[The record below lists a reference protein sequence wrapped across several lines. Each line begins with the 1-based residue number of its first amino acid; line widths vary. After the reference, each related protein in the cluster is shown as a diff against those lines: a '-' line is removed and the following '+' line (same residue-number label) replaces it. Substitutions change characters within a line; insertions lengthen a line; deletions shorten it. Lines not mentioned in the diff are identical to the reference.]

1 MKPTSPAELYS
12 EQDTFTTSAN
22 LEEDLQTRFPSCDRT
37 TALLNEINSLAETNS
52 VAETLE
58 LTARLLTEVEIAVT
72 HLSLDRGG
80 FVTVWK
86 PSQALSCGMAPSG
99 EDASV
104 SVRSESTSLEAHYR
118 GELNPLMKRAAGA
131 ILKAAVIQ
139 TERCSHRAWQ
149 FGSAEENNDDERMS
163 CTGADPARGQMSEK
177 DRALRADIERV
188 ARLPYNILIT
198 GETGTGKTRSA
209 REIHRLSAR
218 STRPFMELNCA
229 NLPEQLVE
237 AELFGYRK
245 GAFTGADR
253 DHKGLFEEADGGA
266 LFLDEIGD
274 IPLSVQN
281 KLLKAID
288 EKQIKRLGM
297 NHYVVCDVQI
307 IAATSR
313 DLLEMIKRGEFRED
327 LYCRLAVLKV
337 ETVPLRECREDI
349 PAFIDLFLREAAE
362 TVSKL
367 SGRTESYRIETGAVE
382 VMCAFDWVGNV
393 RVLRNTI
400 YELTSYVIDGE
411 PITMERAQTALA
423 RLNAREARG
432 SVSNTPRG
440 NGVVSSTFNNP
451 DSSTMEEIA
460 DILRQFAHEGDIVL
474 PVEVCILRRGETL
487 KQWAARVKQLGIEA
501 ACRTNGA
508 GTLREA
514 ATRLGV
520 SHGSIKGHLYR
531 ARCAS

>member
-1 MKPTSPAELYS
+1 MKPSSPTELYS
-12 EQDTFTTSAN
+12 EQDTFTTSLN
-22 LEEDLQTRFPSCDRT
+22 LEEDLQTRSSSCDRT
-37 TALLNEINSLAETNS
+37 TALLAEINSLAETNS

-58 LTARLLTEVEIAVT
+58 LTARLLAEVEIAVT
-72 HLSLDRGG
+72 RLTLDRGG

-86 PSQALSCGMAPSG
+86 PSQALAGGTGTPAK
-99 EDASV
+99 DASV
-104 SVRSESTSLEAHYR
+104 SVRAETTSLEAHYC

-131 ILKAAVIQ
+131 ILKAAIIQ
-139 TERCSHRAWQ
+139 TERCSHRVWQ
-149 FGSAEENNDDERMS
+149 FVPVVENKTDRRVNSTDAGSM
-163 CTGADPARGQMSEK
+163 CGQMSEK
-177 DRALRADIERV
+177 ARALRADIERV

-209 REIHRLSAR
+209 REIHQLSAR
-218 STRPFMELNCA
+218 SSRPFMELNCA

-253 DHKGLFEEADGGA
+253 DHKGLFEESDGGT

-288 EKQIKRLGM
+288 EKQIKRLGT
-297 NHYVVCDVQI
+297 NHYVSCDVQI

-313 DLLEMIKRGEFRED
+313 DLQEMIREGSFRED

-337 ETVPLRECREDI
+337 ETVPLRDRSEDI

-362 TVSKL
+362 TVSRI
-367 SGRTESYRIETGAVE
+367 SGQTESYRIEAGAVE
-382 VMCAFDWVGNV
+382 VMCAFDWVGNI

-400 YELTSYVIDGE
+400 YELTSYVTDGE
-411 PITMERAQTALA
+411 PITMERVQTALA
-423 RLNAREARG
+423 RLNARETRG
-432 SVSNTPRG
+432 SVSNTSRG
-440 NGVVSSTFNNP
+440 NGVVSSSFTSQ
-451 DSSTMEEIA
+451 DSMEQISES
-460 DILRQFAHEGDIVL
+460 LRRFAQEGDIIL
-474 PVEVCILRRGETL
+474 PVEVCILRRDETF
-487 KQWAARVKQLGIEA
+487 KQWAARIKQLSIEA
-501 ACRTNGA
+501 TCRTD
-508 GTLREA
+508 GTRTMREA

-520 SHGSIKGHLYR
+520 SHSSLKSHLYR

>member
-1 MKPTSPAELYS
+1 MKPSSPTELYS
-12 EQDTFTTSAN
+12 EQDTFTTSPN
-22 LEEDLQTRFPSCDRT
+22 LEEDLQTRSPSCDRT
-37 TALLNEINSLAETNS
+37 TALLDEINSLAETNS
-52 VAETLE
+52 VSETLD
-58 LTARLLTEVEIAVT
+58 LTARLLAEVEIAVT
-72 HLSLDRGG
+72 RLTLDRGG
-80 FVTVWK
+80 FVVVWK
-86 PSQALSCGMAPSG
+86 PSQALVGATGASTK
-99 EDASV
+99 DTSV
-104 SVRSESTSLEAHYR
+104 SVRAEMTSLEAHYR

-131 ILKAAVIQ
+131 ILKAAIIQ

-149 FGSAEENNDDERMS
+149 FVPVEGKKDDGHADSTDAGSAF
-163 CTGADPARGQMSEK
+163 GQMSEK
-177 DRALRADIERV
+177 ARALRADIQRV

-209 REIHRLSAR
+209 REIHQLSAR

-253 DHKGLFEEADGGA
+253 DHKGLFEESDGGT

-288 EKQIKRLGM
+288 EKQIKRLGT
-297 NHYVVCDVQI
+297 NHYVSCDVQI

-313 DLLEMIKRGEFRED
+313 DLLEMIHEGSFRED

-337 ETVPLRECREDI
+337 ETVPLRDRSEDI

-367 SGRTESYRIETGAVE
+367 SGRAACYRIEAGAVE
-382 VMCAFDWVGNV
+382 MICAFDWVGNI

-400 YELTSYVIDGE
+400 YELTSYVTDGE
-411 PITMERAQTALA
+411 PITMERVQSALA
-423 RLNAREARG
+423 RLNARATRG
-432 SVSNTPRG
+432 SVSNTSRG
-440 NGVVSSTFNNP
+440 KGVVSSGFTSQ
-451 DSSTMEEIA
+451 DSMEEITET
-460 DILRQFAHEGDIVL
+460 LRRFAQEGDIIL
-474 PVEVCILRRGETL
+474 PVEVCILRRGETF
-487 KQWAARVKQLGIEA
+487 KQWAARVKQLSIEA
-501 ACRTNGA
+501 TCRTNG
-508 GTLREA
+508 TKTMREA
-514 ATRLGV
+514 ANRLGV
-520 SHGSIKGHLYR
+520 SHSSLKSHLYR